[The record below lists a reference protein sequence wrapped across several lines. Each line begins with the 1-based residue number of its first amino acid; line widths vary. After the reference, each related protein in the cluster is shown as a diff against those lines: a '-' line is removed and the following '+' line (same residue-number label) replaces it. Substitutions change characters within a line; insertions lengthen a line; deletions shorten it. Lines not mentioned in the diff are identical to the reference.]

1 MISLQQNSRNPK
13 AKSQFADNQLAI
25 SSQLSAVSKEG
36 NLLLIRNLLLLI
48 AKTQLLIAIL
58 IIAGCDSDTP
68 QDKMDPQLA
77 AEYQR
82 GIDALD
88 KRDFAEAEQAFQK
101 CLQMDANAHEA
112 RMQLARTYVRQL
124 KFADAE
130 VELQMLI
137 GLLQQAPKAKDK
149 LSRAYL
155 TLAQVFSYQQRFA
168 DSTVALTK
176 ALEVNPDDTD
186 ARIRLGYFLGAPQQM
201 LVPDLSASKRQ
212 FEKVLELEPNNLEA
226 MLQLGLAEFRLGEAD
241 KAAERFEN
249 IIQNYRRHS
258 GAYYYLGV
266 YHLRHGNFEKA
277 VTNFKE
283 SLRLKPRD
291 PETLWNLW
299 TAYNELGGYPEE
311 LPEDFK
317 IAVSNQLSVV
327 SNKSSL
333 TDNGKLITDNY
344 FTNVAAD
351 LKMDKLDCG
360 RGSAWGDYDNDG
372 DLDIVAVGTY
382 QPHALYR
389 NNGDGTFTDVAAEA
403 GIADPRGGWGSLFAD
418 YNNDGYPDLYIT
430 RGGWS
435 GAAENTLYHNNRDG
449 TFTDV
454 TYAAGVED
462 PQSSFCA
469 AWADYDNDGFIDL
482 YIADG
487 VIGDGA
493 ANVLY
498 RNNGD
503 GTFTNTAEK
512 AGVANT
518 GNSLGTAWGDYDKDG
533 YIDLHVVNFG
543 QSNVLYRNNGDGTF
557 TDATATTGMNLPVT
571 DAFVTFFL
579 DVDND
584 ADLDIFI
591 SNSGSFQAFI
601 AGQITGTAPHDGDRQ
616 VLYRN
621 NDDGTFTDVTR
632 ESGLYHAF
640 GAMGANFDDIDS
652 DGYLDIYLATG
663 APQMGRLERDA
674 LFRNNGD
681 GTFTDATFALGL
693 GNIGKGHGV
702 TFGDADADG
711 DVDIYVS
718 VGGAFIGDQWHNLF
732 YQNTGVK
739 NNYLNLKLVGVQ
751 SNRDGIGAKVTLR
764 VGDNVIYREVSGGC
778 GFGSTNSLP
787 LEIGLGT
794 HTKVDTLEIVWPSGQ
809 VDTHRNLSVNQ
820 KLIITEGF

>member
-1 MISLQQNSRNPK
+1 MRTTFSI
-13 AKSQFADNQLAI
+13 F
-25 SSQLSAVSKEG
+25 
-36 NLLLIRNLLLLI
+36 LILF
-48 AKTQLLIAIL
+48 
-58 IIAGCDSDTP
+58 IIAGCDLDTP
-68 QDKMDPQLA
+68 PDKMDPQLA
-77 AEYQR
+77 AHYQR

-88 KRDFAEAEQAFQK
+88 RRDFAEAEKAFRA
-101 CLQMDANAHEA
+101 CLQMDPNTHDA
-112 RMQLARTYVRQL
+112 RMQLARTYIRQQ
-124 KFADAE
+124 KFTAAE

-137 GLLQQAPKAKDK
+137 GLLKQTPRAQDK

-155 TLAQVFSYQQRFA
+155 TLAQVFSYQQRFS
-168 DSTVALTK
+168 DSTAALTS

-266 YHLRHGNFEKA
+266 YHLRHGDPEKA
-277 VTNFKE
+277 VANFKE

-299 TAYNELGGYPEE
+299 TAYNQLGGYPED
-311 LPEDFK
+311 LPPEFK
-317 IAVSNQLSVV
+317 IQVARRDEVT
-327 SNKSSL
+327 SSL
-333 TDNGKLITDNY
+333 QSR

-351 LKMDKLDCG
+351 LKMDKVDGG

-382 QPHALYR
+382 QPHVLYR
-389 NNGDGTFTDVAAEA
+389 NNGDGTFTNVAEQA
-403 GIADPRGGWGSLFAD
+403 GVADPRGGWGSLFAD

-435 GAAENTLYHNNRDG
+435 GAAENTLYRNNGDG

-454 TYAAGVED
+454 THTAGVAD

-469 AWADYDNDGFIDL
+469 AWADYDNDGYIDL
-482 YIADG
+482 YIANG

-498 RNNGD
+498 RNNSD
-503 GTFTNTAEK
+503 GTFTNTAEG

-533 YIDLHVVNFG
+533 HIDLHVVNYG

-557 TDATATTGMNLPVT
+557 TDVTTAAGMHLAVT

-601 AGQITGTAPHDGDRQ
+601 AGQITGSATHDSDRQ

-621 NDDGTFTDVTR
+621 NGDGTFTDVTK
-632 ESGLYHAF
+632 ESGLYHAY
-640 GAMGANFDDIDS
+640 GAMGANFGDINS
-652 DGYLDIYLATG
+652 DGYVDIYLATG

-674 LFRNNGD
+674 LFQNNGD
-681 GTFTDATFALGL
+681 GTFYRCNCHFRFRQHRKRTRC
-693 GNIGKGHGV
+693 
-702 TFGDADADG
+702 
-711 DVDIYVS
+711 
-718 VGGAFIGDQWHNLF
+718 NL
-732 YQNTGVK
+732 
-739 NNYLNLKLVGVQ
+739 
-751 SNRDGIGAKVTLR
+751 RR
-764 VGDNVIYREVSGGC
+764 CR
-778 GFGSTNSLP
+778 
-787 LEIGLGT
+787 
-794 HTKVDTLEIVWPSGQ
+794 
-809 VDTHRNLSVNQ
+809 R
-820 KLIITEGF
+820 

>member
-1 MISLQQNSRNPK
+1 MRTT
-13 AKSQFADNQLAI
+13 
-25 SSQLSAVSKEG
+25 LSIFFI
-36 NLLLIRNLLLLI
+36 LLISI
-48 AKTQLLIAIL
+48 
-58 IIAGCDSDTP
+58 GCNNTDAP
-68 QDKMDPQLA
+68 QREVDPQFTA
-77 AEYQR
+77 QYQK
-82 GIDALD
+82 GMDALD
-88 KRDFAEAEQAFQK
+88 MNNFADAEKAFQA
-101 CLQMDANAHEA
+101 CLQIDANAYDAH
-112 RMQLARTYVRQL
+112 MLLARTYVRQQKWVL
-124 KFADAE
+124 AE
-130 VELQMLI
+130 ETLQTLI
-137 GLLQQAPKAKDK
+137 GRLKDIGVRNPSHK
-149 LSRAYL
+149 EQLSKAYL
-155 TLAQVFSYQQRFA
+155 TLAQVFSYQQRFS
-168 DSTVALTK
+168 DSTTALTN
-176 ALEVNPDDTD
+176 ALEVNPDDTE

-226 MLQLGLAEFRLGEAD
+226 MLQLGLAEFRLGEAN

-266 YHLRHGNFEKA
+266 YHLRHGAPEKA
-277 VTNFKE
+277 VENFKE

-299 TAYNELGGYPEE
+299 TAYSQLGGYPEE
-311 LPEDFK
+311 LPEEFK
-317 IAVSNQLSVV
+317 IQREWKQEGRVEAEGKGGSPVFQSSNLPS
-327 SNKSSL
+327 KSQF
-333 TDNGKLITDNY
+333 TDIAPG
-344 FTNVAAD
+344 
-351 LKMDKLDCG
+351 LKMDKVDGG

-389 NNGDGTFTDVAAEA
+389 NNGDGTFTNTADEA

-418 YNNDGYPDLYIT
+418 YDNDGYLDLYIT

-435 GAAENTLYHNNRDG
+435 GAAENTLYHNNGDG

-454 TYAAGVED
+454 THTAGVAD

-469 AWADYDNDGFIDL
+469 AWADYDNDGYLDL

-498 RNNGD
+498 HNNGD
-503 GTFTNTAEK
+503 GTFTNTAEA
-512 AGVANT
+512 AGVADT

-533 YIDLHVVNFG
+533 HIDLHVINYG

-557 TDATATTGMNLPVT
+557 TDVTPTTGMNLPVT

-601 AGQITGTAPHDGDRQ
+601 AGQITGSAPHDGDRQ

-621 NDDGTFTDVTR
+621 NGDGTFTDVTR
-632 ESGLYHAF
+632 ESGLYHAY
-640 GAMGANFDDIDS
+640 GAMGANFGDINS

-681 GTFTDATFALGL
+681 GTFTDATVALGL

-702 TFGDADADG
+702 TFGDIDTDG
-711 DVDIYVS
+711 DVDIYVP

-732 YQNTGVK
+732 YRNNGTG
-739 NNYLNLKLVGVQ
+739 NNWLTLKLVGTK

-764 VGDNVIYREVSGGC
+764 MGDGIIYREVSGGC
-778 GFGSTNSLP
+778 GFGSTNSLS

-794 HTKVDTLEIVWPSGQ
+794 HTKVDTLEIVWSSGQ
-809 VDTHRNLSVNQ
+809 IDTHRNLSVNQ
-820 KLIITEGF
+820 RLVVTEGDDL

>member
-1 MISLQQNSRNPK
+1 MRVYFI
-13 AKSQFADNQLAI
+13 F
-25 SSQLSAVSKEG
+25 
-36 NLLLIRNLLLLI
+36 LIL
-48 AKTQLLIAIL
+48 L
-58 IIAGCDSDTP
+58 IIAGCDADTP
-68 QDKMDPQLA
+68 PDKMDPQLA
-77 AEYQR
+77 AAYQR

-88 KRDFAEAEQAFQK
+88 RRDFGEAEQAFQT
-101 CLQMDANAHEA
+101 CLQMDANAHDA
-112 RMQLARTYVRQL
+112 RMQLARTYIRQL
-124 KFADAE
+124 KFASAE

-137 GLLQQAPKAKDK
+137 GLLKQSQGAQDK

-155 TLAQVFSYQQRFA
+155 TLAQVFSYQQRFS
-168 DSTVALTK
+168 DSTAALTS
-176 ALEVNPDDTD
+176 ALEVNPGDTD

-266 YHLRHGNFEKA
+266 YHLRHGDFEKA
-277 VTNFKE
+277 VTNFKA
-283 SLRLKPRD
+283 SLRLKPGD

-299 TAYNELGGYPEE
+299 TAYSKLGGYPPE
-311 LPEDFK
+311 LPEEFK
-317 IAVSNQLSVV
+317 IQVNTSAGSNAGKTQATL
-327 SNKSSL
+327 L
-333 TDNGKLITDNY
+333 TNI
-344 FTNVAAD
+344 ASD
-351 LKMDKLDCG
+351 LKMDKVDGG

-372 DLDIVAVGTY
+372 DEDIVAVGTY
-382 QPHALYR
+382 QAHALYR
-389 NNGDGTFTDVAAEA
+389 NNGDGTFTDVAEGA

-418 YNNDGYPDLYIT
+418 YDNDGYLDLYIT

-435 GAAENTLYHNNRDG
+435 GAAENTLYHNNGDG
-449 TFTDV
+449 TFSDV
-454 TYAAGVED
+454 THAAGVAD

-469 AWADYDNDGFIDL
+469 AWADYDNDGYLDL

-498 RNNGD
+498 HNNGD
-503 GTFTNTAEK
+503 GTFTNTAES

-557 TDATATTGMNLPVT
+557 TDVTPVTGMNIPVT

-621 NDDGTFTDVTR
+621 NGDGTFTDVTR
-632 ESGLYHAF
+632 ESGLYQAF
-640 GAMGANFDDIDS
+640 GAMGANFGDIDS

-681 GTFTDATFALGL
+681 GTFTDATFAFGL

-702 TFGDADADG
+702 TFGDVDTDG
-711 DVDIYVS
+711 DVDIYVP

-732 YQNTGVK
+732 YQNAGTG
-739 NNYLNLKLVGVQ
+739 NNWLTLKLVGVK

-764 VGDNVIYREVSGGC
+764 VGDGVIYREVSGGC
-778 GFGSTNSLP
+778 GFGSTNSLS
-787 LEIGLGT
+787 LEIGLKA
-794 HTKVDTLEIVWPSGQ
+794 HPKVDTLEIVWPSGQ
-809 VDTHRNLSVNQ
+809 VDIHRNLSINR
-820 KLIITEGF
+820 KLIITEGAGL

>member
-1 MISLQQNSRNPK
+1 MQKTFSI
-13 AKSQFADNQLAI
+13 F
-25 SSQLSAVSKEG
+25 
-36 NLLLIRNLLLLI
+36 LILF
-48 AKTQLLIAIL
+48 
-58 IIAGCDSDTP
+58 IIAGCDTDTP
-68 QDKMDPQLA
+68 PDKMDPQVA
-77 AEYQR
+77 AHYQR

-88 KRDFAEAEQAFQK
+88 RRDFAAAEQAFQT
-101 CLQMDANAHEA
+101 CLQMDTNAHDA
-112 RMQLARTYVRQL
+112 RMQLARTYIRQL
-124 KFADAE
+124 KFTNAE

-137 GLLQQAPKAKDK
+137 GLLKQHRLKTDARAKDK

-155 TLAQVFSYQQRFA
+155 TLAQVFSYQQRFS
-168 DSTVALTK
+168 DSTAALTS

-266 YHLRHGNFEKA
+266 YHLRHGNLEKA

-299 TAYNELGGYPEE
+299 TAYSQLGGYPEE
-311 LPEDFK
+311 LPEAFK
-317 IAVSNQLSVV
+317 IQTEWKQEGRAEAGGKGGSPIFQSSNLPS
-327 SNKSSL
+327 KSQ
-333 TDNGKLITDNY
+333 
-344 FTNVAAD
+344 FTNIAPD
-351 LKMDKLDCG
+351 LKMDKVDGG

-372 DLDIVAVGTY
+372 DEDIVAVGTY

-389 NNGDGTFTDVAAEA
+389 NNGDGTFTNVAEQA

-418 YNNDGYPDLYIT
+418 YDNDGYLDLYIT

-435 GAAENTLYHNNRDG
+435 GAAENTLYHNNGDG
-449 TFTDV
+449 TFSDV
-454 TYAAGVED
+454 THAAGVAD

-469 AWADYDNDGFIDL
+469 AWADYDNDGYLDL

-498 RNNGD
+498 HNNGD
-503 GTFTNTAEK
+503 GTFTNTAEI
-512 AGVANT
+512 AGVADT

-557 TDATATTGMNLPVT
+557 TDVTPTTGMNLPVT

-601 AGQITGTAPHDGDRQ
+601 AGQITGAATHDADRQ

-621 NDDGTFTDVTR
+621 NGDGTFTDVTR

-640 GAMGANFDDIDS
+640 GAMGANFGDIDS

-674 LFRNNGD
+674 LFHNNGD
-681 GTFTDATFALGL
+681 GTFTDATLAFGL

-702 TFGDADADG
+702 TFGDVDMDG
-711 DVDIYVS
+711 DVDIYVP
-718 VGGAFIGDQWHNLF
+718 VGGAFVGDQWHNVF
-732 YQNTGVK
+732 YQNAGPG
-739 NNYLNLKLVGVQ
+739 NNWLTLKLVGVK

-764 VGDNVIYREVSGGC
+764 LGDRVIYREVSGGC
-778 GFGSTNSLP
+778 GFGSTNSLS
-787 LEIGLGT
+787 LEIGLKA

-809 VDTHRNLSVNQ
+809 IDTHRNLSVNQ
-820 KLIITEGF
+820 KLIITEGKGL

>member
-1 MISLQQNSRNPK
+1 MANLKIIKISVLTTSL
-13 AKSQFADNQLAI
+13 FLFLI
-25 SSQLSAVSKEG
+25 SV
-36 NLLLIRNLLLLI
+36 
-48 AKTQLLIAIL
+48 
-58 IIAGCDSDTP
+58 GCNTDTP
-68 QDKMDPQLA
+68 QRRRGEVTSPAQNPQLTVQ
-77 AEYQR
+77 YQR

-88 KRDFAEAEQAFQK
+88 VNNFAEAEEAFQA
-101 CLQMDANAHEA
+101 CLQMDPNAHDA
-112 RMQLARTYVRQL
+112 RMQLARTYIRQQKWVL
-124 KFADAE
+124 AE
-130 VELQMLI
+130 GTLQKLIELRR
-137 GLLQQAPKAKDK
+137 GEVSSPEAKDK

-155 TLAQVFSYQQRFA
+155 TLAQVFSYQQRFS
-168 DSTVALTK
+168 DSTAALTN
-176 ALEVNPDDTD
+176 ALEVNPDDTN

-266 YHLRHGNFEKA
+266 YHLRHGDPEKA
-277 VTNFKE
+277 VANFKE

-299 TAYNELGGYPEE
+299 TAYSQLGGYSED
-311 LPEDFK
+311 LPAEFK
-317 IAVSNQLSVV
+317 IQVTRRGEVTSPLQSR
-327 SNKSSL
+327 
-333 TDNGKLITDNY
+333 

-351 LKMDKLDCG
+351 LKMDKVDGG

-382 QPHALYR
+382 QPHVLYR
-389 NNGDGTFTDVAAEA
+389 NNGDGTFTNVAEQA

-418 YNNDGYPDLYIT
+418 YDNDGYPDLYIT

-435 GAAENTLYHNNRDG
+435 GAAENTLYRNNGDG

-454 TYAAGVED
+454 THTADVAD

-469 AWADYDNDGFIDL
+469 AWADYDNDGYIDL
-482 YIADG
+482 YIANG

-503 GTFTNTAEK
+503 GTFTNTAETAK
-512 AGVANT
+512 VANT

-533 YIDLHVVNFG
+533 HIDLHVVNYG

-557 TDATATTGMNLPVT
+557 TDVTATAGMSLAVT

-584 ADLDIFI
+584 ADLDLFI

-601 AGQITGTAPHDGDRQ
+601 AGQITGSATHDSDRQ

-621 NDDGTFTDVTR
+621 NGDGTFTDVTK
-632 ESGLYHAF
+632 ESGLYHAY
-640 GAMGANFDDIDS
+640 GAMGANFGDINS
-652 DGYLDIYLATG
+652 DGYVDIYLATG

-674 LFRNNGD
+674 LFQNNGD
-681 GTFTDATFALGL
+681 GTFTDATDALGL

-711 DVDIYVS
+711 DVDIYVP

-732 YQNTGVK
+732 YQNTGTG
-739 NNYLNLKLVGVQ
+739 NNYLTLKLVGVK
-751 SNRDGIGAKVTLR
+751 SNRDGIGAKVTLNL
-764 VGDNVIYREVSGGC
+764 GDSTIYREVSGGG

-820 KLIITEGF
+820 ELLVTEGKSL

>member
-1 MISLQQNSRNPK
+1 MTNLKIIKISVLTTSL
-13 AKSQFADNQLAI
+13 FLFLI
-25 SSQLSAVSKEG
+25 SV
-36 NLLLIRNLLLLI
+36 
-48 AKTQLLIAIL
+48 
-58 IIAGCDSDTP
+58 GCNTDTP
-68 QDKMDPQLA
+68 QRRRGEVTSPAQNPQLTVQ
-77 AEYQR
+77 YQR

-88 KRDFAEAEQAFQK
+88 VNNFVEAEEAFQA
-101 CLQMDANAHEA
+101 CLQMDPNAHDA
-112 RMQLARTYVRQL
+112 RMQLARTYIRQQKWVL
-124 KFADAE
+124 AE
-130 VELQMLI
+130 GTLQKLIELRR
-137 GLLQQAPKAKDK
+137 GEVPSPEAKDK

-155 TLAQVFSYQQRFA
+155 TLAQVFSYQQRFS
-168 DSTVALTK
+168 DSTTALTN
-176 ALEVNPDDTD
+176 ALEVNPDDTN

-266 YHLRHGNFEKA
+266 YHLRHGDPEKA
-277 VTNFKE
+277 VANFKE

-299 TAYNELGGYPEE
+299 TAYSQLGGYPEA
-311 LPEDFK
+311 LPEEFK
-317 IAVSNQLSVV
+317 IVGGNSDSRL
-327 SNKSSL
+327 L
-333 TDNGKLITDNY
+333 TDSGQPIAERQFTDI
-344 FTNVAAD
+344 APD
-351 LKMDKLDCG
+351 LKMDKIDGG

-382 QPHALYR
+382 QPHVLYR
-389 NNGDGTFTDVAAEA
+389 NNGDGTFTNVAEQA

-418 YNNDGYPDLYIT
+418 YDNDGYPDLYIT

-435 GAAENTLYHNNRDG
+435 GAAENTLYRNNGDG

-454 TYAAGVED
+454 THTADVAD

-469 AWADYDNDGFIDL
+469 AWADYDNDGYIDL
-482 YIADG
+482 YIANG

-503 GTFTNTAEK
+503 GTFTNTAETAK
-512 AGVANT
+512 VANT

-533 YIDLHVVNFG
+533 HIDLHVVNYG

-557 TDATATTGMNLPVT
+557 TDVTATAGMSLAVT

-584 ADLDIFI
+584 ADLDLFI

-601 AGQITGTAPHDGDRQ
+601 AGQITGSATHDRDRQ

-621 NDDGTFTDVTR
+621 NGDGTFTDVTK
-632 ESGLYHAF
+632 ESGLYHAY
-640 GAMGANFDDIDS
+640 GAMGANFGDINS
-652 DGYLDIYLATG
+652 DGYVDIYLATG

-674 LFRNNGD
+674 LFQNNGD
-681 GTFTDATFALGL
+681 GTFIDATVALGL

-711 DVDIYVS
+711 DVDIYVP

-732 YQNTGVK
+732 YQNTGTG
-739 NNYLNLKLVGVQ
+739 NNYLTLKLVGVK
-751 SNRDGIGAKVTLR
+751 SNRDGIGAKVTLNL
-764 VGDNVIYREVSGGC
+764 GDSTIYREVSGGG

-820 KLIITEGF
+820 ELLVTEGKSL

>member
-1 MISLQQNSRNPK
+1 MR
-13 AKSQFADNQLAI
+13 
-25 SSQLSAVSKEG
+25 
-36 NLLLIRNLLLLI
+36 
-48 AKTQLLIAIL
+48 AIL
-58 IIAGCDSDTP
+58 SIFLIFLISIGCNTDAP
-68 QDKMDPQLA
+68 QRRKGEVSSPEQNPQFTA
-77 AEYQR
+77 HYQK
-82 GIDALD
+82 GMDALD
-88 KRDFAEAEQAFQK
+88 MNNFPEAEKAFQA
-101 CLQMDANAHEA
+101 CLQIDANAHDA
-112 RMQLARTYVRQL
+112 RMLLARTYVRQQ
-124 KFADAE
+124 KFTRAE
-130 VELQMLI
+130 ETLQTLI
-137 GLLQQAPKAKDK
+137 GLIKQVPEEKDK
-149 LSRAYL
+149 LSKAYL
-155 TLAQVFSYQQRFA
+155 TLAQVFSYQQRFS
-168 DSTVALTK
+168 DSTTALTN
-176 ALEVNPDDTD
+176 ALEVNPDDTE

-241 KAAERFEN
+241 KAAERFKN

-266 YHLRHGNFEKA
+266 YHLRHGAPEKA
-277 VTNFKE
+277 IENFKE

-299 TAYNELGGYPEE
+299 TAYSQLGGYPEE
-311 LPEDFK
+311 LPEEFR
-317 IAVSNQLSVV
+317 IAVSSQQSAVGQEPFMAESDQQLPHAESQF
-327 SNKSSL
+327 
-333 TDNGKLITDNY
+333 TDI
-344 FTNVAAD
+344 APD
-351 LKMDKLDCG
+351 LRMDKVDGG

-382 QPHALYR
+382 QPHALFR
-389 NNGDGTFTDVAAEA
+389 NNGDGTFTNTAEAA

-418 YNNDGYPDLYIT
+418 YDNDGYVDLYIT

-435 GAAENTLYHNNRDG
+435 GAAENTLYHNNGDG

-454 TYAAGVED
+454 THTAGVAD

-469 AWADYDNDGFIDL
+469 AWADYDNDGYLDL

-503 GTFTNTAEK
+503 GTFTNTAEA
-512 AGVANT
+512 AGVADT

-533 YIDLHVVNFG
+533 HIDLHVVNFG

-557 TDATATTGMNLPVT
+557 TDVTPTTGMNLPVT

-601 AGQITGTAPHDGDRQ
+601 AGQITGTAPHDSDRQ

-621 NDDGTFTDVTR
+621 NGDGTFTDVTR
-632 ESGLYHAF
+632 ESGLYHAY
-640 GAMGANFDDIDS
+640 GAMGANFGDINS

-681 GTFTDATFALGL
+681 GTFTDATAALGL

-702 TFGDADADG
+702 TFGDVDTDG
-711 DVDIYVS
+711 DVDIYVP

-732 YQNTGVK
+732 YRNSGTG
-739 NNYLNLKLVGVQ
+739 NNYLTLKLVGVK

-764 VGDNVIYREVSGGC
+764 MGDDVVYREVSGGC
-778 GFGSTNSLP
+778 GFGSTNSLS
-787 LEIGLGT
+787 LEIGLGI

-809 VDTHRNLSVNQ
+809 VDMHRNLAVNQ
-820 KLIITEGF
+820 KLIVTEGF

>member
-1 MISLQQNSRNPK
+1 MRKPTFLFLI
-13 AKSQFADNQLAI
+13 
-25 SSQLSAVSKEG
+25 
-36 NLLLIRNLLLLI
+36 LLIFVACN
-48 AKTQLLIAIL
+48 T
-58 IIAGCDSDTP
+58 DTP
-68 QDKMDPQLA
+68 QTKVSPQFTTQ
-77 AEYQR
+77 YQK
-82 GIDALD
+82 GMDALD
-88 KRDFAEAEQAFQK
+88 VNNFAEAEKAFQT
-101 CLQMDANAHEA
+101 CLQIDANAHDA
-112 RMQLARTYVRQL
+112 RMQLARTYIRQQKFDRAEETLQTLISLL
-124 KFADAE
+124 KR
-130 VELQMLI
+130 
-137 GLLQQAPKAKDK
+137 APEAKDM

-155 TLAQVFSYQQRFA
+155 TLAQVFSYQQRFS
-168 DSTVALTK
+168 DSTTVLTS
-176 ALEVNPDDTD
+176 ALEVNPDDTG

-201 LVPDLSASKRQ
+201 LVPDLSASRRQ

-226 MLQLGLAEFRLGEAD
+226 MLQLGLAEFRLGEAN

-266 YHLRHGNFEKA
+266 YHLRHGAPEKA
-277 VTNFKE
+277 VANFKE

-299 TAYNELGGYPEE
+299 TAYTRLGGYPEQ
-311 LPEDFK
+311 LPEEFK
-317 IAVSNQLSVV
+317 IQLWEGFLNPNSVGQVSL
-327 SNKSSL
+327 
-333 TDNGKLITDNY
+333 
-344 FTNVAAD
+344 FTNIASD
-351 LKMDKLDCG
+351 LKMDKVDGG

-382 QPHALYR
+382 QPHVLYR
-389 NNGDGTFTDVAAEA
+389 NNGDGTFTNVAEQA

-418 YNNDGYPDLYIT
+418 YDNDGYLDLYIT

-435 GAAENTLYHNNRDG
+435 GAAENTLYHNNGDG
-449 TFTDV
+449 TFTNV
-454 TYAAGVED
+454 TQIAGVAD

-469 AWADYDNDGFIDL
+469 AWADYDNDGYLDL

-498 RNNGD
+498 HNNGD
-503 GTFTNTAEK
+503 GTFTNTADI

-557 TDATATTGMNLPVT
+557 TDVTAATGMNLSVT

-601 AGQITGTAPHDGDRQ
+601 ACQITGNATHDSDRQ

-621 NDDGTFTDVTR
+621 NGDGTFTDVTR

-640 GAMGANFDDIDS
+640 GAMGANFGDINS
-652 DGYLDIYLATG
+652 DGYVDIYLATG

-674 LFRNNGD
+674 LFQNNGD
-681 GTFTDATFALGL
+681 GTFTDVTVDLGL
-693 GNIGKGHGV
+693 GNVGKGHGV

-711 DVDIYVS
+711 DVDIYVP

-732 YQNTGVK
+732 YQNTGVTY
-739 NNYLNLKLVGVQ
+739 NWITLKLVGVK
-751 SNRDGIGAKVTLR
+751 SNRDGIGAKVTLCA
-764 VGDNVIYREVSGGC
+764 GDSVIYREASGGC
-778 GFGSTNSLP
+778 GFGSTNSLS
-787 LEIGLGT
+787 LEIGLGA
-794 HTKVDTLEIVWPSGQ
+794 HVRVDTLEVAWPSGQ

-820 KLIITEGF
+820 KLVVTEGF

>member
-1 MISLQQNSRNPK
+1 MIRSPVVIANLKIIKIPVLTVFIFLFL
-13 AKSQFADNQLAI
+13 FACN
-25 SSQLSAVSKEG
+25 
-36 NLLLIRNLLLLI
+36 R
-48 AKTQLLIAIL
+48 T
-58 IIAGCDSDTP
+58 DTP
-68 QDKMDPQLA
+68 QPKISPQFTA
-77 AEYQR
+77 HYQK

-88 KRDFAEAEQAFQK
+88 VNNFTEAENAFQL
-101 CLQMDANAHEA
+101 CLQIDPNAHDA
-112 RMQLARTYVRQL
+112 RMQLARTYIRQQ
-124 KFADAE
+124 KFDRAE
-130 VELQMLI
+130 ETLQTLI
-137 GLLQQAPKAKDK
+137 GLLKSIPEAKEI
-149 LSRAYL
+149 LSKAYL
-155 TLAQVFSYQQRFA
+155 TLAQVFSYQQRFS
-168 DSTVALTK
+168 DSTAALTS

-241 KAAERFEN
+241 KAAQRFEH
-249 IIQNYRRHS
+249 IIENYRRHS

-266 YHLRHGNFEKA
+266 YHLRHADPEKA
-277 VTNFKE
+277 ITNFIE
-283 SLRLKPRD
+283 ALRLKPRD

-299 TAYNELGGYPEE
+299 TAYAKLGGYPED
-311 LPEDFK
+311 LPTEFK
-317 IAVSNQLSVV
+317 IGLVSDQTGNHKGLPLHNRQP
-327 SNKSSL
+327 
-333 TDNGKLITDNY
+333 TTGTY
-344 FTNVAAD
+344 FTNIAPD
-351 LKMDKLDCG
+351 LKMDKVDGG
-360 RGSAWGDYDNDG
+360 RGSAWADYDNDG

-382 QPHALYR
+382 QSHVLYR
-389 NNGDGTFTDVAAEA
+389 NNGDGTFTNVAEHA

-418 YNNDGYPDLYIT
+418 YDNDGYPDLYIT

-435 GAAENTLYHNNRDG
+435 GAAENTLYRNNGDG

-454 TYAAGVED
+454 THTAGVAD

-469 AWADYDNDGFIDL
+469 AWADYDNDGHLDI
-482 YIADG
+482 YIANG

-498 RNNGD
+498 RNNGN
-503 GTFTNTAEK
+503 GTFTNTAEI

-533 YIDLHVVNFG
+533 HIDLHVVNYG

-557 TDATATTGMNLPVT
+557 TDVTASTGMDLPVT

-601 AGQITGTAPHDGDRQ
+601 AGQIIGNATHDSDRQ

-621 NDDGTFTDVTR
+621 NGDGTFTDVTQA
-632 ESGLYHAF
+632 SGLYHAY
-640 GAMGANFDDIDS
+640 GAMGANFGDINS
-652 DGYLDIYLATG
+652 DGYVDIYLATG

-674 LFRNNGD
+674 LFQNNGD
-681 GTFTDATFALGL
+681 GTFTDATIALGL

-711 DVDIYVS
+711 DVDIYVP

-732 YQNTGVK
+732 YQNAGTG
-739 NNYLNLKLVGVQ
+739 NNWITLKLVGVK
-751 SNRDGIGAKVTLR
+751 SNRDGIGAKVTLH
-764 VGDNVIYREVSGGC
+764 VGGVSAETSKQKHPEIRYREVSGGG

-794 HTKVDTLEIVWPSGQ
+794 HTKVDTLEIIWPSGQ

-820 KLIITEGF
+820 EFVITEGKGL

>member
-1 MISLQQNSRNPK
+1 MR
-13 AKSQFADNQLAI
+13 QFLF
-25 SSQLSAVSKEG
+25 VFP
-36 NLLLIRNLLLLI
+36 LL
-48 AKTQLLIAIL
+48 L
-58 IIAGCDSDTP
+58 IIAGCNTDRPES
-68 QDKMDPQLA
+68 KEVDPQLA
-77 AEYQR
+77 AEYQK

-88 KRDFAEAEQAFQK
+88 VNDFAEAERAFQA
-101 CLQMDANAHEA
+101 CLKIDVNAHDT
-112 RMQLARTYVRQL
+112 RMLLARTYIRQQ
-124 KFADAE
+124 KFAPAE
-130 VELQMLI
+130 AALQTLI
-137 GLLQQAPKAKDK
+137 GQLNQVSEAKDK

-155 TLAQVFSYQQRFA
+155 TLAQVFSYQQRFS
-168 DSTVALTK
+168 DSTTALTN
-176 ALEVNPDDTD
+176 ALEVNPDDTE

-241 KAAERFEN
+241 KAAKRFEN

-266 YHLRHGNFEKA
+266 YHLRHGNLEKA

-299 TAYNELGGYPEE
+299 TAYSQLGGYPAD
-311 LPEDFK
+311 LPEEFK
-317 IAVSNQLSVV
+317 IKPWGGFVTPNSVGRD
-327 SNKSSL
+327 SL
-333 TDNGKLITDNY
+333 FTDM
-344 FTNVAAD
+344 AAN
-351 LKMDKLDCG
+351 LKMDKVDGG

-372 DLDIVAVGTY
+372 DEDIVAVGTY
-382 QPHALYR
+382 QPHVLYR
-389 NNGDGTFTDVAAEA
+389 NNGNGTFTNVADQA

-418 YNNDGYPDLYIT
+418 YDNDGFLDLYIT

-435 GAAENTLYHNNRDG
+435 GAAENTLYHNNGDG

-454 TYAAGVED
+454 AHTAGVAD

-469 AWADYDNDGFIDL
+469 AWADYDNDGFLDL

-503 GTFTNTAEK
+503 GTFTNIAEI

-557 TDATATTGMNLPVT
+557 TDVTSIAGMTLPVT

-601 AGQITGTAPHDGDRQ
+601 AGQITGAAPHDGDRQ

-621 NDDGTFTDVTR
+621 NGDGTFTDVTR

-640 GAMGANFDDIDS
+640 GAMGANFGDIDS

-681 GTFTDATFALGL
+681 GTFTDATLALGL

-702 TFGDADADG
+702 TFGDVDTDG
-711 DVDIYVS
+711 DVDIYVP

-732 YQNTGVK
+732 YQNTGTG
-739 NNYLNLKLVGVQ
+739 NNWLTLKLVGVK

-764 VGDNVIYREVSGGC
+764 VGDSVIYREVSGGC
-778 GFGSTNSLP
+778 GFGSTNSLS
-787 LEIGLGT
+787 LEIGLGK

-820 KLIITEGF
+820 KRVITEGKNL

>member
-1 MISLQQNSRNPK
+1 MRVYFI
-13 AKSQFADNQLAI
+13 F
-25 SSQLSAVSKEG
+25 
-36 NLLLIRNLLLLI
+36 LIL
-48 AKTQLLIAIL
+48 L
-58 IIAGCDSDTP
+58 IIAGCDADTP
-68 QDKMDPQLA
+68 PDKMDPQLA
-77 AEYQR
+77 AAYQR

-88 KRDFAEAEQAFQK
+88 RRDFAEAEQAFQT
-101 CLQMDANAHEA
+101 CLQMDANAHDA
-112 RMQLARTYVRQL
+112 RMQLARTYIRQL
-124 KFADAE
+124 KFASAE

-137 GLLQQAPKAKDK
+137 GLLKQTQGAQDK

-155 TLAQVFSYQQRFA
+155 TLAQVFSYQQRFS
-168 DSTVALTK
+168 DSTAALTS
-176 ALEVNPDDTD
+176 ALDVNPGDTD

-266 YHLRHGNFEKA
+266 YHLRHGDFEKA
-277 VTNFKE
+277 VTNFKA
-283 SLRLKPRD
+283 SLRLKPGD

-299 TAYNELGGYPEE
+299 TAYSKLGGYPPE
-311 LPEDFK
+311 LPEEFK
-317 IAVSNQLSVV
+317 IQVNTSAGSNAGKTQATL
-327 SNKSSL
+327 L
-333 TDNGKLITDNY
+333 TNI
-344 FTNVAAD
+344 APE
-351 LKMDKLDCG
+351 LKMDKVDGG

-372 DLDIVAVGTY
+372 DEDIVAVGTF
-382 QPHALYR
+382 QPHALFR
-389 NNGDGTFTDVAAEA
+389 NNGDGTFTNVAEGA

-418 YNNDGYPDLYIT
+418 YDNDGYLDLYIT

-435 GAAENTLYHNNRDG
+435 GAAENTLYHNNGDG

-454 TYAAGVED
+454 THAAGVAD

-469 AWADYDNDGFIDL
+469 AWADYDNDGYLDL

-498 RNNGD
+498 HNNGD
-503 GTFTNTAEK
+503 GTFTNTAES

-533 YIDLHVVNFG
+533 YIDLHVINFG

-557 TDATATTGMNLPVT
+557 TDVTPTTGMTLPVT

-621 NDDGTFTDVTR
+621 NGDGTFTDVTR

-640 GAMGANFDDIDS
+640 GAMGANFGDIDS

-702 TFGDADADG
+702 TFGDVDTDG
-711 DVDIYVS
+711 DVDIYVP

-732 YQNTGVK
+732 YQNAGAG
-739 NNYLNLKLVGVQ
+739 NNWLTLKLVGVK
-751 SNRDGIGAKVTLR
+751 SNRDGIGAKVTLH

-778 GFGSTNSLP
+778 GFGSTNSLS
-787 LEIGLGT
+787 LEIGLKA
-794 HTKVDTLEIVWPSGQ
+794 HPKVDTLEIAWPSGQ
-809 VDTHRNLSVNQ
+809 VDIHRNLSVNQ
-820 KLIITEGF
+820 RLVVTEGAGL

>member
-1 MISLQQNSRNPK
+1 MRSICSIFL
-13 AKSQFADNQLAI
+13 I
-25 SSQLSAVSKEG
+25 
-36 NLLLIRNLLLLI
+36 LLISI
-48 AKTQLLIAIL
+48 
-58 IIAGCDSDTP
+58 GCNTDAP
-68 QDKMDPQLA
+68 QRDVNPQFTA
-77 AEYQR
+77 HYQN

-88 KRDFAEAEQAFQK
+88 INNFAEAEKAFQM
-101 CLQMDANAHEA
+101 CLQIDANAHDA
-112 RMQLARTYVRQL
+112 RMLLARTYIRQQ
-124 KFADAE
+124 KFTHAE
-130 VELQMLI
+130 ETLQRLIELI
-137 GLLQQAPKAKDK
+137 KEVPEEKDK
-149 LSRAYL
+149 LSKAYL
-155 TLAQVFSYQQRFA
+155 TLAQVFSYQQRFSEA
-168 DSTVALTK
+168 TTALTN
-176 ALEVNPDDTD
+176 ALEVNPDDTE

-266 YHLRHGNFEKA
+266 YHLRHGAPEKA
-277 VTNFKE
+277 VENFKE

-299 TAYNELGGYPEE
+299 TAYSKLGGYPKD
-311 LPEDFK
+311 LPEEFK
-317 IAVSNQLSVV
+317 IQIAVSSQQRPSLEPE
-327 SNKSSL
+327 SSL
-333 TDNGKLITDNY
+333 TDNRTNLTVMQTDNP
-344 FTNVAAD
+344 FTDIAPD
-351 LKMDKLDCG
+351 LKMDKVDGG

-382 QPHALYR
+382 QPHALFR
-389 NNGDGTFTDVAAEA
+389 NNGDGTFTDTADAA

-418 YNNDGYPDLYIT
+418 YDNDGYLDLYIT

-435 GAAENTLYHNNRDG
+435 GAAENTLYHNNGDG

-454 TYAAGVED
+454 THTAGVAD

-469 AWADYDNDGFIDL
+469 AWADYDNDGYLDL

-503 GTFTNTAEK
+503 GTFTNTADV
-512 AGVANT
+512 AGVADT

-557 TDATATTGMNLPVT
+557 TDVTPTTGMNLPVT

-579 DVDND
+579 DIDND

-621 NDDGTFTDVTR
+621 NGDGTFTDVTR
-632 ESGLYHAF
+632 ESGLYHAY
-640 GAMGANFDDIDS
+640 GAMGANFGDINS

-681 GTFTDATFALGL
+681 GTFTDATTALGL

-702 TFGDADADG
+702 TFGDVDTDG
-711 DVDIYVS
+711 DVDIYVP

-732 YQNTGVK
+732 YRNNGTG
-739 NNYLNLKLVGVQ
+739 NNHLTLKLVGVK
-751 SNRDGIGAKVTLR
+751 SNRDGIGAKVTLHI
-764 VGDNVIYREVSGGC
+764 GDNVIYREVSGGC
-778 GFGSTNSLP
+778 GFGSTNSLS

-809 VDTHRNLSVNQ
+809 VDTYRNLSVNQ
-820 KLIITEGF
+820 KRVVTEGEGL

>member
-1 MISLQQNSRNPK
+1 MRYFI
-13 AKSQFADNQLAI
+13 F
-25 SSQLSAVSKEG
+25 
-36 NLLLIRNLLLLI
+36 LILF
-48 AKTQLLIAIL
+48 
-58 IIAGCDSDTP
+58 IIAGCDTDTP
-68 QDKMDPQLA
+68 PDKMDPQVA
-77 AEYQR
+77 AHYQR
-82 GIDALD
+82 GTDALD
-88 KRDFAEAEQAFQK
+88 RRDFAKAEQAFQT
-101 CLQMDANAHEA
+101 CLQMDANTHDA
-112 RMQLARTYVRQL
+112 RMQLARTYIRQL
-124 KFADAE
+124 KFASAE

-137 GLLQQAPKAKDK
+137 GLLKQTPKAQDK

-155 TLAQVFSYQQRFA
+155 TLAQVFSYQQRFS
-168 DSTVALTK
+168 DSTAALTS
-176 ALEVNPDDTD
+176 ALEVNPGDTD
-186 ARIRLGYFLGAPQQM
+186 ARIRFGYFLGAPQQM

-266 YHLRHGNFEKA
+266 YHLRRGNFEKA

-299 TAYNELGGYPEE
+299 TAYSKLGGYPAD
-311 LPEDFK
+311 LPEEFK
-317 IAVSNQLSVV
+317 IVRRDEVT
-327 SNKSSL
+327 SSARV
-333 TDNGKLITDNY
+333 GKTNPYY
-344 FTNVAAD
+344 FTDIAPD
-351 LKMDKLDCG
+351 LKMDKVDGG

-372 DLDIVAVGTY
+372 DEDIVAVGTY

-389 NNGDGTFTDVAAEA
+389 NNGDGTFTDVAEQA

-418 YNNDGYPDLYIT
+418 YDNDGYLDLYIT

-435 GAAENTLYHNNRDG
+435 GAAENTLYHNNGDG

-454 TYAAGVED
+454 THAAGVAD

-469 AWADYDNDGFIDL
+469 AWADYDNDGYLDL

-503 GTFTNTAEK
+503 GTFTNTAES

-543 QSNVLYRNNGDGTF
+543 QSNVLYHNNGDGTF
-557 TDATATTGMNLPVT
+557 TDVTPTTGMNIPVT

-601 AGQITGTAPHDGDRQ
+601 AGQITGIAPHDADRQ
-616 VLYRN
+616 LLYRN
-621 NDDGTFTDVTR
+621 NGDGTFTDVTR

-640 GAMGANFDDIDS
+640 GAMGANFGDIDS

-681 GTFTDATFALGL
+681 GTFTDATLAFGL

-702 TFGDADADG
+702 TFGDADTDG
-711 DVDIYVS
+711 DVDIYVP

-732 YQNTGVK
+732 YQNAGTG
-739 NNYLNLKLVGVQ
+739 NNWLTLKLVGVK
-751 SNRDGIGAKVTLR
+751 SNRDGIGAKVTLQ
-764 VGDNVIYREVSGGC
+764 VGDNIIYREVSGGC
-778 GFGSTNSLP
+778 GFGSTNSLQ
-787 LEIGLGT
+787 LEVGLGA
-794 HTKVDTLEIVWPSGQ
+794 HAKVDTLKIVWPSGQ
-809 VDTHRNLSVNQ
+809 VDIHRNLSVNQ
-820 KLIITEGF
+820 KLVITEGEGL

>member
-1 MISLQQNSRNPK
+1 MRKIFFIFLIFLIS
-13 AKSQFADNQLAI
+13 
-25 SSQLSAVSKEG
+25 V
-36 NLLLIRNLLLLI
+36 
-48 AKTQLLIAIL
+48 
-58 IIAGCDSDTP
+58 GCRPDPPQRRRGGVTP
-68 QDKMDPQLA
+68 PVQSPQLTA
-77 AEYQR
+77 QYQK

-88 KRDFAEAEQAFQK
+88 VNNFAEAEKAFQA
-101 CLQMDANAHEA
+101 CLQIDANAHDA
-112 RMQLARTYVRQL
+112 RMQLARTYIRQQKFTRAEETLQILIQLL
-124 KFADAE
+124 KDTSE
-130 VELQMLI
+130 
-137 GLLQQAPKAKDK
+137 AKDI
-149 LSRAYL
+149 LSSAYL
-155 TLAQVFSYQQRFA
+155 TLAQVYSYQQRFS
-168 DSTVALTK
+168 DSTIALTS
-176 ALEVNPDDTD
+176 ALKVNPDDTN

-201 LVPDLSASKRQ
+201 LVPDLSASKQQ

-249 IIQNYRRHS
+249 IIENYRRHS

-266 YHLRHGNFEKA
+266 YHLRHGNPEKA

-283 SLRLKPRD
+283 ALRLKPRD

-299 TAYNELGGYPEE
+299 TAYAKLGGYPAE
-311 LPEDFK
+311 LPEEFK
-317 IAVSNQLSVV
+317 IVGENSDSRLLTGNRQLA
-327 SNKSSL
+327 
-333 TDNGKLITDNY
+333 TDNY
-344 FTNVAAD
+344 FTDIAPD
-351 LKMDKLDCG
+351 LKMDKVDGG

-382 QPHALYR
+382 QPHVLYR
-389 NNGDGTFTDVAAEA
+389 NNDDGTFTNVADQA
-403 GIADPRGGWGSLFAD
+403 GVADPRGGWGSLFAD
-418 YNNDGYPDLYIT
+418 YDNDGFPDLYIT

-435 GAAENTLYHNNRDG
+435 GAAENTLYHNNGDG

-454 TYAAGVED
+454 THTAGVAD

-469 AWADYDNDGFIDL
+469 AWADYDNDGYLDL
-482 YIADG
+482 YIANG

-498 RNNGD
+498 HNNGD
-503 GTFTNTAEK
+503 GTFTDTADI

-533 YIDLHVVNFG
+533 YIDLHVINYG

-557 TDATATTGMNLPVT
+557 TDVTPTTGMNLAVT
-571 DAFVTFFL
+571 DPFVTFFL
-579 DVDND
+579 DIDND

-601 AGQITGTAPHDGDRQ
+601 AGQITGTATHDSDRQ

-621 NDDGTFTDVTR
+621 NGDGTFTDVTR
-632 ESGLYHAF
+632 ESGLYHAY
-640 GAMGANFDDIDS
+640 GAMGANFGDINS

-674 LFRNNGD
+674 LFQNNGD

-693 GNIGKGHGV
+693 GNVGKGHGV
-702 TFGDADADG
+702 TFADADADG
-711 DVDIYVS
+711 DLDIYVP
-718 VGGAFIGDQWHNLF
+718 VGGAFLGDQWHNLF
-732 YQNTGVK
+732 YQNTGSA
-739 NNYLNLKLVGVQ
+739 NNWLTLKLVGVK
-751 SNRDGIGAKVTLR
+751 SNRDGIGAKVTVR
-764 VGDNVIYREVSGGC
+764 ADDSVIYREVSGGC
-778 GFGSTNSLP
+778 GFGSTNSLS

-794 HTKVDTLEIVWPSGQ
+794 HTKVDTVEIVWPSGQ

-820 KLIITEGF
+820 RLVVTEGKSL

>member
-1 MISLQQNSRNPK
+1 MRVYFI
-13 AKSQFADNQLAI
+13 F
-25 SSQLSAVSKEG
+25 
-36 NLLLIRNLLLLI
+36 LIPLMV
-48 AKTQLLIAIL
+48 
-58 IIAGCDSDTP
+58 AGCDMDTP
-68 QDKMDPQLA
+68 PDKMAPQLA
-77 AEYQR
+77 AQYQR

-88 KRDFAEAEQAFQK
+88 RRDFAEAEQAFQT
-101 CLQMDANAHEA
+101 CLQMDANAHDA
-112 RMQLARTYVRQL
+112 RMQLARTYIRQL
-124 KFADAE
+124 KFASAE

-137 GLLQQAPKAKDK
+137 GLLKQAPSAQDK

-155 TLAQVFSYQQRFA
+155 TLAQVFSYQQRFS
-168 DSTVALTK
+168 DSTAALTS

-249 IIQNYRRHS
+249 IIENYRRHS

-266 YHLRHGNFEKA
+266 YHLRHGDLEKA

-299 TAYNELGGYPEE
+299 TAYNKLGGYPPELQEE
-311 LPEDFK
+311 FK
-317 IAVSNQLSVV
+317 IAVSRNSHQQSAV
-327 SNKSSL
+327 SSQQETGMEGGKGGRQEEKKESSNL
-333 TDNGKLITDNY
+333 PIFQPNAGSRKPTTDSQFIDI
-344 FTNVAAD
+344 ASD
-351 LKMDKLDCG
+351 LKMDKVDGG

-372 DLDIVAVGTY
+372 DEDIVAVGTY

-389 NNGDGTFTDVAAEA
+389 NNGDGTFTNVAEQA

-418 YNNDGYPDLYIT
+418 YDNDGYLDLYIT

-435 GAAENTLYHNNRDG
+435 GAAENTLYHNNGDG

-454 TYAAGVED
+454 THTAGVAD

-469 AWADYDNDGFIDL
+469 AWADYDNDGFLDL

-503 GTFTNTAEK
+503 GTFTNTAES

-557 TDATATTGMNLPVT
+557 TDVTSTTGMTLPVT

-601 AGQITGTAPHDGDRQ
+601 AGQITGAAPHDGDRQ

-621 NDDGTFTDVTR
+621 NGDGTFTDVTR

-640 GAMGANFDDIDS
+640 GAMGANFGDIDS

-702 TFGDADADG
+702 TFGDVDTDG
-711 DVDIYVS
+711 DVDIYVP

-732 YQNTGVK
+732 YQNTGAG
-739 NNYLNLKLVGVQ
+739 NNYLTLKLVGVK

-764 VGDNVIYREVSGGC
+764 VGDGVIYREVSGGC
-778 GFGSTNSLP
+778 GFGSTNSLS
-787 LEIGLGT
+787 LEIGLKA

-809 VDTHRNLSVNQ
+809 VDTHRNLSVNRR
-820 KLIITEGF
+820 LVVTEGKGL

>member
-1 MISLQQNSRNPK
+1 MRVY
-13 AKSQFADNQLAI
+13 F
-25 SSQLSAVSKEG
+25 VF
-36 NLLLIRNLLLLI
+36 LIL
-48 AKTQLLIAIL
+48 L
-58 IIAGCDSDTP
+58 IIAGCDADTP
-68 QDKMDPQLA
+68 PDKMDPQLA
-77 AEYQR
+77 AAYQR

-88 KRDFAEAEQAFQK
+88 RRDFAEAEQAFQT
-101 CLQMDANAHEA
+101 CLQMDANAHDA
-112 RMQLARTYVRQL
+112 RMQLARTYIRQL
-124 KFADAE
+124 KFASAE

-137 GLLQQAPKAKDK
+137 GLLKQRQGAQDK

-155 TLAQVFSYQQRFA
+155 TLAQVFSYQQRFS
-168 DSTVALTK
+168 DSTAALTS
-176 ALEVNPDDTD
+176 ALEVNPGDTD

-266 YHLRHGNFEKA
+266 YHLRHGDFEKA
-277 VTNFKE
+277 VTNFKA
-283 SLRLKPRD
+283 SLRLKPGD

-299 TAYNELGGYPEE
+299 TAYSKLGGYPPE
-311 LPEDFK
+311 LPEEFK
-317 IAVSNQLSVV
+317 IQVNTSAGSNAGKTQATL
-327 SNKSSL
+327 L
-333 TDNGKLITDNY
+333 TNI
-344 FTNVAAD
+344 ASD
-351 LKMDKLDCG
+351 LKMDKVDGG

-372 DLDIVAVGTY
+372 DEDIVAVGTY
-382 QPHALYR
+382 QAHALYR
-389 NNGDGTFTDVAAEA
+389 NNGDGTFTDVAEGA

-418 YNNDGYPDLYIT
+418 YDNDGYLDLYIT

-435 GAAENTLYHNNRDG
+435 GAAENTLYHNNGDG
-449 TFTDV
+449 TFSDV
-454 TYAAGVED
+454 THAAGVAD

-469 AWADYDNDGFIDL
+469 AWADYNNDGYLDL

-498 RNNGD
+498 HNNGD
-503 GTFTNTAEK
+503 GTFTNTAES

-533 YIDLHVVNFG
+533 HIDLHVVNFG

-557 TDATATTGMNLPVT
+557 TDVTPTTGMNIPVT

-591 SNSGSFQAFI
+591 SNSGSFRAFI

-621 NDDGTFTDVTR
+621 NGDGTFTDVTR
-632 ESGLYHAF
+632 ESGLYQAF
-640 GAMGANFDDIDS
+640 GAMGANFGDIDS

-702 TFGDADADG
+702 TFGDVDTDG
-711 DVDIYVS
+711 DVDIYVP

-732 YQNTGVK
+732 YQNAGAG
-739 NNYLNLKLVGVQ
+739 NNWLTLKLVGVK
-751 SNRDGIGAKVTLR
+751 SNRDGIGAKVTLH
-764 VGDNVIYREVSGGC
+764 VGDSVIYREVSGGC
-778 GFGSTNSLP
+778 GFGSTNSLS
-787 LEIGLGT
+787 LEIGLKA
-794 HTKVDTLEIVWPSGQ
+794 HPKVDTLEIAWPSGQ
-809 VDTHRNLSVNQ
+809 VDIHRNLSVNQ
-820 KLIITEGF
+820 RLVVTEGKGL

>member
-1 MISLQQNSRNPK
+1 MRSIFLIFLIFLIS
-13 AKSQFADNQLAI
+13 
-25 SSQLSAVSKEG
+25 
-36 NLLLIRNLLLLI
+36 
-48 AKTQLLIAIL
+48 
-58 IIAGCDSDTP
+58 AGCDTDTP
-68 QDKMDPQLA
+68 RREVNPQFTA
-77 AEYQR
+77 QYQK

-88 KRDFAEAEQAFQK
+88 VNNFTEAEKAFQA
-101 CLQMDANAHEA
+101 CLQMDPNAHDA
-112 RMQLARTYVRQL
+112 RRQLARTYIRQQA
-124 KFADAE
+124 FTRAE
-130 VELQMLI
+130 ETLQTLI
-137 GLLQQAPKAKDK
+137 GLLKQAPDAKDM

-155 TLAQVFSYQQRFA
+155 TLAQVFSYQQRFS
-168 DSTVALTK
+168 DSTTALTS

-266 YHLRHGNFEKA
+266 YHLRHGEAGKA
-277 VTNFKE
+277 VANFKE

-299 TAYNELGGYPEE
+299 TAYNQLGGYPED
-311 LPEDFK
+311 LPEEFK
-317 IAVSNQLSVV
+317 IVGENSDSRL
-327 SNKSSL
+327 L
-333 TDNGKLITDNY
+333 TDNRQLTIDNY
-344 FTNVAAD
+344 FTDIAPE
-351 LKMDKLDCG
+351 LKMDKVDGG

-382 QPHALYR
+382 QPHVLYR
-389 NNGDGTFTDVAAEA
+389 NNGNGTFTDVAEQA
-403 GIADPRGGWGSLFAD
+403 GVADPRGGWGSLFAD
-418 YNNDGYPDLYIT
+418 YDNDGYLDLYIT

-435 GAAENTLYHNNRDG
+435 GAAENTLYRNNGDG

-454 TYAAGVED
+454 THTAGVAD

-469 AWADYDNDGFIDL
+469 AWADYDNDGYLDL
-482 YIADG
+482 YIANG

-498 RNNGD
+498 HNNGD
-503 GTFTNTAEK
+503 GTFTNTAEG

-533 YIDLHVVNFG
+533 HIDLHVVNYG

-557 TDATATTGMNLPVT
+557 TDVTAAAAMSLSVT

-579 DVDND
+579 DMDND
-584 ADLDIFI
+584 ADLDLFI

-601 AGQITGTAPHDGDRQ
+601 AGQITGNATHDSDRQ

-621 NDDGTFTDVTR
+621 NGDGTFTDVTK
-632 ESGLYHAF
+632 ESGLYHAY
-640 GAMGANFDDIDS
+640 GAMGANFGDINS
-652 DGYLDIYLATG
+652 DGYVDIYLATG

-674 LFRNNGD
+674 LFQNNGD
-681 GTFTDATFALGL
+681 GTFTDATTALGL

-702 TFGDADADG
+702 PFGDADADG
-711 DVDIYVS
+711 DVDIYVP

-732 YQNTGVK
+732 YQNTGTG
-739 NNYLNLKLVGVQ
+739 NNYLTLKLVGVK
-751 SNRDGIGAKVTLR
+751 SNRDGIGAKVTLSI
-764 VGDNVIYREVSGGC
+764 GDRTIYREVSGGC

-787 LEIGLGT
+787 LEIGLGM

-820 KLIITEGF
+820 KLIVTEGKEL

>member
-1 MISLQQNSRNPK
+1 
-13 AKSQFADNQLAI
+13 
-25 SSQLSAVSKEG
+25 
-36 NLLLIRNLLLLI
+36 
-48 AKTQLLIAIL
+48 
-58 IIAGCDSDTP
+58 
-68 QDKMDPQLA
+68 
-77 AEYQR
+77 
-82 GIDALD
+82 
-88 KRDFAEAEQAFQK
+88 
-101 CLQMDANAHEA
+101 
-112 RMQLARTYVRQL
+112 
-124 KFADAE
+124 
-130 VELQMLI
+130 
-137 GLLQQAPKAKDK
+137 
-149 LSRAYL
+149 
-155 TLAQVFSYQQRFA
+155 
-168 DSTVALTK
+168 
-176 ALEVNPDDTD
+176 
-186 ARIRLGYFLGAPQQM
+186 
-201 LVPDLSASKRQ
+201 
-212 FEKVLELEPNNLEA
+212 

-266 YHLRHGNFEKA
+266 YHLRHGDPEKA
-277 VTNFKE
+277 VANFKE

-299 TAYNELGGYPEE
+299 TAYNQLGGYPED
-311 LPEDFK
+311 LPPEFK
-317 IAVSNQLSVV
+317 IQVARRDEVT
-327 SNKSSL
+327 SSL
-333 TDNGKLITDNY
+333 QSQ
-344 FTNVAAD
+344 FTNIAPD
-351 LKMDKLDCG
+351 LKMDKVDGG

-382 QPHALYR
+382 QPHVLYR
-389 NNGDGTFTDVAAEA
+389 NNGDGTFTNVADQA

-435 GAAENTLYHNNRDG
+435 GAAENTLYRNNGDG

-454 TYAAGVED
+454 THTAGVAD

-469 AWADYDNDGFIDL
+469 AWADYDNDGYIDL
-482 YIADG
+482 YIANG

-503 GTFTNTAEK
+503 GTFTNTAEI

-533 YIDLHVVNFG
+533 HIDLHVVNYG

-557 TDATATTGMNLPVT
+557 TDVTTAAGMHLAVT

-584 ADLDIFI
+584 ADLDLFI

-601 AGQITGTAPHDGDRQ
+601 AGQITGSATHDSDRQ

-621 NDDGTFTDVTR
+621 NGDGTFTDVTK
-632 ESGLYHAF
+632 ESGLYHAY
-640 GAMGANFDDIDS
+640 GAMGANFGDINS
-652 DGYLDIYLATG
+652 DGYVDIYLATG

-674 LFRNNGD
+674 LFQNNGD
-681 GTFTDATFALGL
+681 GTFTDATVTLGL

-711 DVDIYVS
+711 DVDIYVP

-732 YQNTGVK
+732 YQNAGTG
-739 NNYLNLKLVGVQ
+739 NNYLTLKLVGVK
-751 SNRDGIGAKVTLR
+751 SNRDGIGAKVT
-764 VGDNVIYREVSGGC
+764 VS
-778 GFGSTNSLP
+778 
-787 LEIGLGT
+787 E
-794 HTKVDTLEIVWPSGQ
+794 W
-809 VDTHRNLSVNQ
+809 
-820 KLIITEGF
+820 

>member
-1 MISLQQNSRNPK
+1 MR
-13 AKSQFADNQLAI
+13 QFLF
-25 SSQLSAVSKEG
+25 VFP
-36 NLLLIRNLLLLI
+36 LL
-48 AKTQLLIAIL
+48 L
-58 IIAGCDSDTP
+58 IIAGCNTDRPES
-68 QDKMDPQLA
+68 KEVDPQFA
-77 AEYQR
+77 AQYQN

-88 KRDFAEAEQAFQK
+88 VNDFAEAERAFQA
-101 CLQMDANAHEA
+101 CLKIDVNAHDT
-112 RMQLARTYVRQL
+112 RMLLARTYIRQQ
-124 KFADAE
+124 KFAPAE
-130 VELQMLI
+130 AALQTLI
-137 GLLQQAPKAKDK
+137 GQLNQVPEAKDK

-155 TLAQVFSYQQRFA
+155 TLAQVFSYQQRFS
-168 DSTVALTK
+168 DSTTVLTN
-176 ALEVNPDDTD
+176 ALEVNPDDTE

-241 KAAERFEN
+241 KAAKRFEN

-266 YHLRHGNFEKA
+266 YHLRHGDLEKA

-299 TAYNELGGYPEE
+299 TAYSQLGGYPAD
-311 LPEDFK
+311 LPEEFK
-317 IAVSNQLSVV
+317 IKPWGGFVTPNSVGRD
-327 SNKSSL
+327 SL
-333 TDNGKLITDNY
+333 FTDI
-344 FTNVAAD
+344 AAN
-351 LKMDKLDCG
+351 LKMDKVDGG

-372 DLDIVAVGTY
+372 DEDIVAVGTY
-382 QPHALYR
+382 QPHVLYR
-389 NNGDGTFTDVAAEA
+389 NNGNGTFTNVADQA

-418 YNNDGYPDLYIT
+418 YDNDGFLDLYIT

-435 GAAENTLYHNNRDG
+435 GAAENTLYHNNGDG

-454 TYAAGVED
+454 THTAGVAD

-469 AWADYDNDGFIDL
+469 AWADYDNDGYLDL

-503 GTFTNTAEK
+503 GTFTNIAES

-557 TDATATTGMNLPVT
+557 TDVTSIAGMNIPVT

-601 AGQITGTAPHDGDRQ
+601 AGQITGAAPHDGDRQ

-621 NDDGTFTDVTR
+621 NGDGTFTDVTR

-640 GAMGANFDDIDS
+640 GAMGANFGDIDS

-674 LFRNNGD
+674 LFHNNGD

-702 TFGDADADG
+702 TFGDADMDG
-711 DVDIYVS
+711 DVDIYVP

-732 YQNTGVK
+732 YQNTGVG
-739 NNYLNLKLVGVQ
+739 NNWLTLKLVGVK

-764 VGDNVIYREVSGGC
+764 VGDGVIYREVSGGC

-787 LEIGLGT
+787 LEIGLGVYR
-794 HTKVDTLEIVWPSGQ
+794 KVDVLEIVWPSGQ

-820 KLIITEGF
+820 KRVITEGKSL

>member
-1 MISLQQNSRNPK
+1 MRSTFSIFLIFLIS
-13 AKSQFADNQLAI
+13 I
-25 SSQLSAVSKEG
+25 
-36 NLLLIRNLLLLI
+36 
-48 AKTQLLIAIL
+48 
-58 IIAGCDSDTP
+58 GCNTDAP
-68 QDKMDPQLA
+68 QREVDPQFTA
-77 AEYQR
+77 HYQK
-82 GIDALD
+82 GMDALD
-88 KRDFAEAEQAFQK
+88 MNDFAEAEKAFQA
-101 CLQMDANAHEA
+101 CLQIDANAHDA
-112 RMQLARTYVRQL
+112 HMLLARTYVRQQKWVL
-124 KFADAE
+124 AE
-130 VELQMLI
+130 ETLQKLI
-137 GLLQQAPKAKDK
+137 GRLKDIGVRNPSHK
-149 LSRAYL
+149 EQLSKAYL
-155 TLAQVFSYQQRFA
+155 TLAQVFSYQQRFS
-168 DSTVALTK
+168 DSTTALTN
-176 ALEVNPDDTD
+176 ALEVNPDDTE

-266 YHLRHGNFEKA
+266 YHLRHGAPEKA
-277 VTNFKE
+277 VENFKE

-299 TAYNELGGYPEE
+299 TAYSQLGGYPEE
-311 LPEDFK
+311 LPEEFR
-317 IAVSNQLSVV
+317 IAVSGNSRQQRDSLADSRKSMV
-327 SNKSSL
+327 SDSQF
-333 TDNGKLITDNY
+333 TDI
-344 FTNVAAD
+344 APD
-351 LKMDKLDCG
+351 LRMDKVDGG

-382 QPHALYR
+382 QPHALFR
-389 NNGDGTFTDVAAEA
+389 NNGDGTFTNTAYEA

-418 YNNDGYPDLYIT
+418 YDNDGYSDLYIT

-435 GAAENTLYHNNRDG
+435 GAAENTLYHNNGDG

-454 TYAAGVED
+454 THTAGVAD

-469 AWADYDNDGFIDL
+469 AWADYDNDGYLDL

-498 RNNGD
+498 RNNWD
-503 GTFTNTAEK
+503 GTFTNTAET
-512 AGVANT
+512 AGVADT

-533 YIDLHVVNFG
+533 HIDLHVINYG

-557 TDATATTGMNLPVT
+557 TDVTPTTGMNLPVT

-601 AGQITGTAPHDGDRQ
+601 AGQITGSAPHDGDRQ

-621 NDDGTFTDVTR
+621 NGDGTFTDVTR
-632 ESGLYHAF
+632 ESGLYHAY
-640 GAMGANFDDIDS
+640 GAMGANFGDINS

-681 GTFTDATFALGL
+681 GTFTDATATLGL

-702 TFGDADADG
+702 TFGDVDDDG
-711 DVDIYVS
+711 DIDVYVP

-732 YQNTGVK
+732 YRNNGTG
-739 NNYLNLKLVGVQ
+739 NNWLTLKLVGTK

-764 VGDNVIYREVSGGC
+764 MGDGIIYREVSGGC
-778 GFGSTNSLP
+778 GFGSTNSLS

-794 HTKVDTLEIVWPSGQ
+794 HTKVDTLEIVWSSGQ
-809 VDTHRNLSVNQ
+809 IDTHRNLPVNQ
-820 KLIITEGF
+820 RLVVTEGF

>member
-1 MISLQQNSRNPK
+1 MRKTYSIFLIFLISIGCNTDTSQPK
-13 AKSQFADNQLAI
+13 VSPQFTAQ
-25 SSQLSAVSKEG
+25 
-36 NLLLIRNLLLLI
+36 
-48 AKTQLLIAIL
+48 
-58 IIAGCDSDTP
+58 
-68 QDKMDPQLA
+68 
-77 AEYQR
+77 YQK
-82 GIDALD
+82 GMDALD
-88 KRDFAEAEQAFQK
+88 VNNFAEAEKAFQA
-101 CLQMDANAHEA
+101 CLQIDANAHDA
-112 RMQLARTYVRQL
+112 RMQLARTYIRQQKFTRAEETLQALIQLL
-124 KFADAE
+124 K
-130 VELQMLI
+130 
-137 GLLQQAPKAKDK
+137 GAPEAKDK
-149 LSRAYL
+149 LSSAYL
-155 TLAQVFSYQQRFA
+155 TLAQVYSYQQRFS
-168 DSTVALTK
+168 DSTIALTS
-176 ALEVNPDDTD
+176 ALEVNPDDTG

-226 MLQLGLAEFRLGEAD
+226 MLQLGLAEFRLGEAN

-266 YHLRHGNFEKA
+266 YHLRHGAPEKA
-277 VTNFKE
+277 VANFKE

-299 TAYNELGGYPEE
+299 TAYTRLGGYPEQ
-311 LPEDFK
+311 LPEEFK
-317 IAVSNQLSVV
+317 IQLWEGFLNPNSVGQVSL
-327 SNKSSL
+327 
-333 TDNGKLITDNY
+333 
-344 FTNVAAD
+344 FTNIASD
-351 LKMDKLDCG
+351 LKMDKVDGG

-382 QPHALYR
+382 QPHVLYR
-389 NNGDGTFTDVAAEA
+389 NNGDGTFTNVAEQA

-418 YNNDGYPDLYIT
+418 YDNDGYLDLYIT

-435 GAAENTLYHNNRDG
+435 GAAENTLYHNNGDG

-454 TYAAGVED
+454 THIAGVAD

-469 AWADYDNDGFIDL
+469 AWADYDNDGYLDL

-498 RNNGD
+498 HNNGD
-503 GTFTNTAEK
+503 GTFTNTADI

-557 TDATATTGMNLPVT
+557 TDVTAATGMNLSVT

-601 AGQITGTAPHDGDRQ
+601 ACQITGNATHDSDRQ

-621 NDDGTFTDVTR
+621 NGDGTFTDVTR

-640 GAMGANFDDIDS
+640 GAMGANFGDINS
-652 DGYLDIYLATG
+652 DGYVDIYLATG

-674 LFRNNGD
+674 LFQNNGD
-681 GTFTDATFALGL
+681 GTFTDVTVDLGL
-693 GNIGKGHGV
+693 GNVGKGHGV

-711 DVDIYVS
+711 DVDIYVP

-732 YQNTGVK
+732 YKNTGPR
-739 NNYLNLKLVGVQ
+739 NNWITLKLVGVK

-764 VGDNVIYREVSGGC
+764 TGNSVIYREVSGGC
-778 GFGSTNSLP
+778 GFGSTNSLS

-794 HTKVDTLEIVWPSGQ
+794 HTKIDTLEIVWPSGQ
-809 VDTHRNLSVNQ
+809 VDTHRNLSANQ
-820 KLIITEGF
+820 KRIVTEGKGL

>member
-1 MISLQQNSRNPK
+1 MNLKLTKP
-13 AKSQFADNQLAI
+13 
-25 SSQLSAVSKEG
+25 VSTHCVFIF
-36 NLLLIRNLLLLI
+36 LIL
-48 AKTQLLIAIL
+48 L
-58 IIAGCDSDTP
+58 IIAGCDTDTP
-68 QDKMDPQLA
+68 PDKMDPQVA
-77 AEYQR
+77 AQYQR

-88 KRDFAEAEQAFQK
+88 RHDFAAAEQAFQT
-101 CLQMDANAHEA
+101 CLEMDANAHDA
-112 RMQLARTYVRQL
+112 RMQLARTYIRQL
-124 KFADAE
+124 KFASAE

-137 GLLQQAPKAKDK
+137 GLLKQTPSAQDK

-155 TLAQVFSYQQRFA
+155 TLAQVFSYQQRFS
-168 DSTVALTK
+168 DSTAALTS

-266 YHLRHGNFEKA
+266 YHLRQGNLEKA
-277 VTNFKE
+277 VTNFKA

-299 TAYNELGGYPEE
+299 TAYSKLGGYPEG
-311 LPEDFK
+311 LPEEFK
-317 IAVSNQLSVV
+317 IVRRGEVTSPARGGQPNPY
-327 SNKSSL
+327 
-333 TDNGKLITDNY
+333 DNRELITENQ
-344 FTNVAAD
+344 FTDVAPD
-351 LKMDKLDCG
+351 LEMDKVDGG

-372 DLDIVAVGTY
+372 DEDIVAVGTY

-389 NNGDGTFTDVAAEA
+389 NNGDGTFTNVAEQA

-418 YNNDGYPDLYIT
+418 YDNDGYLDLYIT

-435 GAAENTLYHNNRDG
+435 GAAENTLYRNNGDG
-449 TFTDV
+449 TFTDA
-454 TYAAGVED
+454 THAAGVAD

-469 AWADYDNDGFIDL
+469 AWADYDNDGYLDL

-498 RNNGD
+498 HNNGD
-503 GTFTNTAEK
+503 GTFTNTAEI

-557 TDATATTGMNLPVT
+557 TDVTATTGMNIPVT

-621 NDDGTFTDVTR
+621 N
-632 ESGLYHAF
+632 
-640 GAMGANFDDIDS
+640 
-652 DGYLDIYLATG
+652 
-663 APQMGRLERDA
+663 
-674 LFRNNGD
+674 GD
-681 GTFTDATFALGL
+681 GTFTD
-693 GNIGKGHGV
+693 
-702 TFGDADADG
+702 
-711 DVDIYVS
+711 
-718 VGGAFIGDQWHNLF
+718 
-732 YQNTGVK
+732 
-739 NNYLNLKLVGVQ
+739 
-751 SNRDGIGAKVTLR
+751 
-764 VGDNVIYREVSGGC
+764 
-778 GFGSTNSLP
+778 
-787 LEIGLGT
+787 
-794 HTKVDTLEIVWPSGQ
+794 
-809 VDTHRNLSVNQ
+809 
-820 KLIITEGF
+820 

>member
-1 MISLQQNSRNPK
+1 MR
-13 AKSQFADNQLAI
+13 QFLF
-25 SSQLSAVSKEG
+25 VFP
-36 NLLLIRNLLLLI
+36 LL
-48 AKTQLLIAIL
+48 L
-58 IIAGCDSDTP
+58 IIAGCNTDRPES
-68 QDKMDPQLA
+68 KEVDPQFA
-77 AEYQR
+77 AEYQK

-88 KRDFAEAEQAFQK
+88 VNDFTEAERAFQA
-101 CLQMDANAHEA
+101 CLKIDVNAHDA
-112 RMQLARTYVRQL
+112 RMLLARTYIRQQ
-124 KFADAE
+124 KFAPAE
-130 VELQMLI
+130 ATLQTLI
-137 GLLQQAPKAKDK
+137 GQLNQVSEAKDK

-155 TLAQVFSYQQRFA
+155 TLAQVFSYQQRFS
-168 DSTVALTK
+168 DSTTALTN
-176 ALEVNPDDTD
+176 ALEVNPDDTE

-241 KAAERFEN
+241 KAAKRFEN

-266 YHLRHGNFEKA
+266 YHLRHGDLEKA

-299 TAYNELGGYPEE
+299 TAYSQLGGYPAD
-311 LPEDFK
+311 LPEEFK
-317 IAVSNQLSVV
+317 IKPWGGFVTPNSVGRD
-327 SNKSSL
+327 SL
-333 TDNGKLITDNY
+333 FTDM
-344 FTNVAAD
+344 AAN
-351 LKMDKLDCG
+351 LKMDKVDGG

-372 DLDIVAVGTY
+372 DEDIVAVGTY
-382 QPHALYR
+382 QPHVLYR
-389 NNGDGTFTDVAAEA
+389 NNGNGTFTNVADQA

-418 YNNDGYPDLYIT
+418 YDNDGFLDLYIT

-435 GAAENTLYHNNRDG
+435 GAAENTLYHNNGDG

-454 TYAAGVED
+454 THTAGVAD

-469 AWADYDNDGFIDL
+469 AWADYDNDGFLDL

-503 GTFTNTAEK
+503 GTFTNIAES

-557 TDATATTGMNLPVT
+557 TDVTSIAGMTLPVT

-601 AGQITGTAPHDGDRQ
+601 AGQITGAAPHDGDRQ

-621 NDDGTFTDVTR
+621 NGDGTFTDVTR

-640 GAMGANFDDIDS
+640 GAMGANFGDIDS

-681 GTFTDATFALGL
+681 GTFTDATLALGL

-702 TFGDADADG
+702 TFGDVDTDG
-711 DVDIYVS
+711 DVDIYVP

-732 YQNTGVK
+732 YQNTGTG
-739 NNYLNLKLVGVQ
+739 NNWLTLKLVGVK

-764 VGDNVIYREVSGGC
+764 VGDSVIYREVSGGC
-778 GFGSTNSLP
+778 GFGSTNSLS
-787 LEIGLGT
+787 LEIGLGK

-820 KLIITEGF
+820 KRVITEGKNL

>member
-1 MISLQQNSRNPK
+1 MQKTLSICLIFLISIGCNTDSPQNGENPQVT
-13 AKSQFADNQLAI
+13 AH
-25 SSQLSAVSKEG
+25 
-36 NLLLIRNLLLLI
+36 
-48 AKTQLLIAIL
+48 
-58 IIAGCDSDTP
+58 
-68 QDKMDPQLA
+68 
-77 AEYQR
+77 YQR
-82 GIDALD
+82 GMDALD
-88 KRDFAEAEQAFQK
+88 RNNFVEAEEAFQA
-101 CLQMDANAHEA
+101 CLRIDTNAHDA
-112 RMQLARTYVRQL
+112 RMLLARTYIRQQKFSRAEETLQTLINLL
-124 KFADAE
+124 KQVPE
-130 VELQMLI
+130 
-137 GLLQQAPKAKDK
+137 AKDK

-155 TLAQVFSYQQRFA
+155 TLAQVFSYQQRFS
-168 DSTVALTK
+168 DSTTVLTS
-176 ALEVNPDDTD
+176 ALEVNPDDTE

-241 KAAERFEN
+241 KAAKRFEN

-266 YHLRHGNFEKA
+266 YHLRHGNLEKA

-299 TAYNELGGYPEE
+299 TAYSQLGGYPAD
-311 LPEDFK
+311 LPEEFK
-317 IAVSNQLSVV
+317 IKPWGGFVTPNSVGRD
-327 SNKSSL
+327 SL
-333 TDNGKLITDNY
+333 FTDM
-344 FTNVAAD
+344 AAN
-351 LKMDKLDCG
+351 LKMDKVDGG

-372 DLDIVAVGTY
+372 DEDIVAVGTY
-382 QPHALYR
+382 QPHVLYR
-389 NNGDGTFTDVAAEA
+389 NNGNGTFTNVADQA

-418 YNNDGYPDLYIT
+418 YDNDGFLDLYIT

-435 GAAENTLYHNNRDG
+435 GAAENTLYHNNGDG

-454 TYAAGVED
+454 THTAGVAD

-469 AWADYDNDGFIDL
+469 AWADYDNDGYLDL

-503 GTFTNTAEK
+503 GTFTNIAES

-557 TDATATTGMNLPVT
+557 TDVTPTTGMTLPVT

-601 AGQITGTAPHDGDRQ
+601 AGQITGAAPHDGDRQ

-621 NDDGTFTDVTR
+621 NGDGTFTDVTR

-640 GAMGANFDDIDS
+640 GAMGANFGDIDS

-681 GTFTDATFALGL
+681 GTFTDATLALGL

-702 TFGDADADG
+702 TFGDVDTDG
-711 DVDIYVS
+711 DVDIYVP

-732 YQNTGVK
+732 YQNTGTG
-739 NNYLNLKLVGVQ
+739 NNWLTLKLVGVK

-764 VGDNVIYREVSGGC
+764 VGDSVIYREVSGGC
-778 GFGSTNSLP
+778 GFGSTNSLS
-787 LEIGLGT
+787 LEIGLGK
-794 HTKVDTLEIVWPSGQ
+794 HTKVNTLEIVWPSGQ

-820 KLIITEGF
+820 KRVITEGKSL

>member
-1 MISLQQNSRNPK
+1 MRVY
-13 AKSQFADNQLAI
+13 F
-25 SSQLSAVSKEG
+25 VF
-36 NLLLIRNLLLLI
+36 LIL
-48 AKTQLLIAIL
+48 L
-58 IIAGCDSDTP
+58 IIAGCDADTP
-68 QDKMDPQLA
+68 PDKMDPQLA
-77 AEYQR
+77 AAYQR

-88 KRDFAEAEQAFQK
+88 RRDFGEAEQAFQT
-101 CLQMDANAHEA
+101 CLQMDANAHDA
-112 RMQLARTYVRQL
+112 RMQLARTYIRQL
-124 KFADAE
+124 KFASAE

-137 GLLQQAPKAKDK
+137 GLLKQTQGAQDK

-155 TLAQVFSYQQRFA
+155 TLAQVFSYQQRFS
-168 DSTVALTK
+168 DSTAALTS
-176 ALEVNPDDTD
+176 ALEVNPGDTD

-266 YHLRHGNFEKA
+266 YHLRHGDFEKA
-277 VTNFKE
+277 VTNFKA
-283 SLRLKPRD
+283 SLRLKPGD

-299 TAYNELGGYPEE
+299 TAYGELGGYPPE
-311 LPEDFK
+311 LPEEFK
-317 IAVSNQLSVV
+317 IQVNTSAGSNAGKTQATL
-327 SNKSSL
+327 L
-333 TDNGKLITDNY
+333 TNI
-344 FTNVAAD
+344 APD
-351 LKMDKLDCG
+351 LKMDKIDGG

-372 DLDIVAVGTY
+372 DEDIVAVGTY
-382 QPHALYR
+382 QAHALYR
-389 NNGDGTFTDVAAEA
+389 NNGDGTFTDVAEGA

-418 YNNDGYPDLYIT
+418 YDNDGYLDLYIT

-435 GAAENTLYHNNRDG
+435 GAAENTLYHNNGDG
-449 TFTDV
+449 TFSDV
-454 TYAAGVED
+454 THAAGVAD

-469 AWADYDNDGFIDL
+469 AWADYDNDGYLDL

-498 RNNGD
+498 HNNGD
-503 GTFTNTAEK
+503 GTFTNTAES

-533 YIDLHVVNFG
+533 HIDLHVVNFG

-557 TDATATTGMNLPVT
+557 TDVTPTTGMNIPVT

-621 NDDGTFTDVTR
+621 NGDGTFTDVTR
-632 ESGLYHAF
+632 ESGLYQAF
-640 GAMGANFDDIDS
+640 GAMGANFGDIDS

-674 LFRNNGD
+674 LFHNNGD

-702 TFGDADADG
+702 TFGDVDTDG
-711 DVDIYVS
+711 DVDIYVP

-732 YQNTGVK
+732 YQNAGAG
-739 NNYLNLKLVGVQ
+739 NNWLTLKLVGVK

-764 VGDNVIYREVSGGC
+764 VGDSVIYREVSGGC
-778 GFGSTNSLP
+778 GFGSTNSLS
-787 LEIGLGT
+787 LEIGLKAY
-794 HTKVDTLEIVWPSGQ
+794 TKVDTLEIAWPSGQ
-809 VDTHRNLSVNQ
+809 VDIHRNLSVNQ
-820 KLIITEGF
+820 RLVVTEGKGL

>member
-1 MISLQQNSRNPK
+1 MRSTFSIFLIVLISIGCNTDSPRRRDSRSQTPSPQFTAHYQQ
-13 AKSQFADNQLAI
+13 
-25 SSQLSAVSKEG
+25 G
-36 NLLLIRNLLLLI
+36 
-48 AKTQLLIAIL
+48 
-58 IIAGCDSDTP
+58 
-68 QDKMDPQLA
+68 M
-77 AEYQR
+77 
-82 GIDALD
+82 DALD
-88 KRDFAEAEQAFQK
+88 MNNFAEAEKAFQA
-101 CLQMDANAHEA
+101 CLQIDPNAHDA
-112 RMQLARTYVRQL
+112 RMLLARTYIRQQ
-124 KFADAE
+124 KFTHAE
-130 VELQMLI
+130 KTLLTLTELIKQVPDEKEI
-137 GLLQQAPKAKDK
+137 
-149 LSRAYL
+149 LSKAYL
-155 TLAQVFSYQQRFA
+155 TLAQVYSYQQRFS
-168 DSTVALTK
+168 DSTTALTN
-176 ALEVNPDDTD
+176 ALEVNPNDTE

-266 YHLRHGNFEKA
+266 YHLRHNAPEKA
-277 VTNFKE
+277 VVNFKE

-299 TAYNELGGYPEE
+299 TAYSQLGGYPEE
-311 LPEDFK
+311 LPPEFR
-317 IAVSNQLSVV
+317 IAVSSQQESVG
-327 SNKSSL
+327 SSETALPTPISSDNRTNL
-333 TDNGKLITDNY
+333 TAMQTDNY
-344 FTNVAAD
+344 FTDIAPD
-351 LKMDKLDCG
+351 LKMDKVDGG
-360 RGSAWGDYDNDG
+360 RGSALGDYDNDG

-382 QPHALYR
+382 QPHALFR
-389 NNGDGTFTDVAAEA
+389 NNGDGTFTNTADEA

-418 YNNDGYPDLYIT
+418 YNNDSYLDLYIT

-435 GAAENTLYHNNRDG
+435 GADENTLYRNNGDG

-454 TYAAGVED
+454 THAAGVAD

-469 AWADYDNDGFIDL
+469 AWADYDNDGYLDL

-493 ANVLY
+493 PNVLY
-498 RNNGD
+498 HNNGD
-503 GTFTNTAEK
+503 GTFTNTAET

-557 TDATATTGMNLPVT
+557 TDVTPTTGMNLPVT

-579 DVDND
+579 DIDND

-601 AGQITGTAPHDGDRQ
+601 AGQIMGTTPHDSDRQ

-621 NDDGTFTDVTR
+621 NGDGTFTDVTR

-640 GAMGANFDDIDS
+640 GAMGANFGDINS

-681 GTFTDATFALGL
+681 GTFTDATAALGL
-693 GNIGKGHGV
+693 GNVGKGHGV
-702 TFGDADADG
+702 TFGDVDTDG
-711 DVDIYVS
+711 DVDIYVP

-732 YQNTGVK
+732 YRNDGTE
-739 NNYLNLKLVGVQ
+739 NNWITLKLVGTK
-751 SNRDGIGAKVTLR
+751 SNRDGIGAKVTLHI
-764 VGDNVIYREVSGGC
+764 GNDIIYREVSGGC
-778 GFGSTNSLP
+778 GFGSSNSLS

-794 HTKVDTLEIVWPSGQ
+794 HANVDTLEIVWPSGQ
-809 VDTHRNLSVNQ
+809 IDTHRNLSVNQ
-820 KLIITEGF
+820 RLVITEGS

>member
-1 MISLQQNSRNPK
+1 MRKLYFI
-13 AKSQFADNQLAI
+13 F
-25 SSQLSAVSKEG
+25 
-36 NLLLIRNLLLLI
+36 LIP
-48 AKTQLLIAIL
+48 L
-58 IIAGCDSDTP
+58 IIAGCDADTP
-68 QDKMDPQLA
+68 EDKMDPQLA
-77 AEYQR
+77 AQYQR

-88 KRDFAEAEQAFQK
+88 RRNFAEAEQAFQI
-101 CLQMDANAHEA
+101 CLQMDANAHDA
-112 RMQLARTYVRQL
+112 RMQLARTYIRQL
-124 KFADAE
+124 KFTTAE

-137 GLLQQAPKAKDK
+137 GLLKQAPAANDK

-168 DSTVALTK
+168 DSTVALTQ

-226 MLQLGLAEFRLGEAD
+226 ILQLGLAEFRLGEAD

-266 YHLRHGNFEKA
+266 YHLRQRNFEKA
-277 VTNFKE
+277 VENFKE
-283 SLRLKPRD
+283 SLHLKPED

-311 LPEDFK
+311 LPEEFK
-317 IAVSNQLSVV
+317 IVRSGEVTSTLHNQKPRSE
-327 SNKSSL
+327 SQFIN
-333 TDNGKLITDNY
+333 I
-344 FTNVAAD
+344 AAD
-351 LKMDKLDCG
+351 LKMDKVDGG

-389 NNGDGTFTDVAAEA
+389 NNGDGTFNNVATEA

-418 YNNDGYPDLYIT
+418 YDNDGYPDLYIT

-435 GAAENTLYHNNRDG
+435 GAAENTLYHNNGDG

-454 TYAAGVED
+454 THDAGVAD

-469 AWADYDNDGFIDL
+469 AWADYDNDGYIDL

-498 RNNGD
+498 HNNGD
-503 GTFTNTAEK
+503 GTFTNTAES

-533 YIDLHVVNFG
+533 YIDLHVVNYG
-543 QSNVLYRNNGDGTF
+543 QSNVLYHNNGDGTF
-557 TDATATTGMNLPVT
+557 TDVTETTGMNLPIT

-601 AGQITGTAPHDGDRQ
+601 AGQIMGTAPHDGDRQ

-621 NDDGTFTDVTR
+621 NGDGTFTDVTR

-702 TFGDADADG
+702 TFGDADMDG

-732 YQNTGVK
+732 YQNTGVQ
-739 NNYLNLKLVGVQ
+739 NNYLNLKLVGVK

-764 VGDNVIYREVSGGC
+764 VGDSVIYREVSGGC

-794 HTKVDTLEIVWPSGQ
+794 HTKVDVIEIVWPSGQ

-820 KLIITEGF
+820 KLILTEGF

>member
-1 MISLQQNSRNPK
+1 MRTFSILLSCIFLIS
-13 AKSQFADNQLAI
+13 
-25 SSQLSAVSKEG
+25 
-36 NLLLIRNLLLLI
+36 
-48 AKTQLLIAIL
+48 
-58 IIAGCDSDTP
+58 AGCNTDSP
-68 QDKMDPQLA
+68 EGEVDPQFKA
-77 AEYQR
+77 AYQK
-82 GIDALD
+82 GVDALD
-88 KRDFAEAEQAFQK
+88 MNNFAAAEKAFQT
-101 CLQMDANAHEA
+101 CLQIDPNAHDV
-112 RMQLARTYVRQL
+112 RMQLARTYTRQQD
-124 KFADAE
+124 FARAE
-130 VELQMLI
+130 ETLQTLI
-137 GLLQQAPKAKDK
+137 NRLQQVPEAKDK

-168 DSTVALTK
+168 DSTRALTD
-176 ALEVNPDDTD
+176 ALAVNPNDTD

-241 KAAERFEN
+241 KAAARFEN

-266 YHLRHGNFEKA
+266 YHLRQGNPEKA
-277 VTNFKE
+277 VANFKE
-283 SLRLKPRD
+283 SLLLKPRD

-299 TAYNELGGYPEE
+299 TAYNQLGGYPE
-311 LPEDFK
+311 
-317 IAVSNQLSVV
+317 ALSAEFRIQFPQGD
-327 SNKSSL
+327 SAP
-333 TDNGKLITDNY
+333 
-344 FTNVAAD
+344 NVAAEGSLLKNVASD
-351 LKMDKLDCG
+351 LKMDKVDGG

-389 NNGDGTFTDVAAEA
+389 NNGDGTFTNTAAAA
-403 GIADPRGGWGSLFAD
+403 GIADPRGGWGSIFAD
-418 YNNDGYPDLYIT
+418 YDNDGYPDLYIT

-435 GAAENTLYHNNRDG
+435 GAAENTLYHNNGDG

-454 TYAAGVED
+454 TAAAGVGD

-469 AWADYDNDGFIDL
+469 AWADYNNDGYLDL
-482 YIADG
+482 YVADG

-498 RNNGD
+498 HNNGD
-503 GTFTNTAEK
+503 GTFTNTAAS
-512 AGVANT
+512 AGVADT

-557 TDATATTGMNLPVT
+557 TDVTATTGMVLPVT

-601 AGQITGTAPHDGDRQ
+601 AGQITGQATHNSDRQ

-621 NDDGTFTDVTR
+621 NGDGTFTDVTQQ
-632 ESGLYHAF
+632 SGLYHAF
-640 GAMGANFDDIDS
+640 GAMGANFGDINS

-681 GTFTDATFALGL
+681 GTFTDATAALGL

-702 TFGDADADG
+702 TFGDADMDG
-711 DVDIYVS
+711 DVDIYVP

-732 YQNTGVK
+732 YKNSGTG
-739 NNYLNLKLVGVQ
+739 NSWLTLKLVGVK

-764 VGDNVIYREVSGGC
+764 MGDAIIYREVSGGC
-778 GFGSTNSLP
+778 GFGSTNSLA
-787 LEIGLGT
+787 LEIGLGK
-794 HTKVDTLEIVWPSGQ
+794 HQKVDTLEIIWPSGH
-809 VDTHRNLSVNQ
+809 VDTYRNLSVNQ
-820 KLIITEGF
+820 RLVLTEGL

>member
-1 MISLQQNSRNPK
+1 MRATFSIFLIFLISVGCNNTDSPQPKVSPQFTAQYQQ
-13 AKSQFADNQLAI
+13 
-25 SSQLSAVSKEG
+25 G
-36 NLLLIRNLLLLI
+36 
-48 AKTQLLIAIL
+48 
-58 IIAGCDSDTP
+58 
-68 QDKMDPQLA
+68 M
-77 AEYQR
+77 
-82 GIDALD
+82 DALD
-88 KRDFAEAEQAFQK
+88 SNNFAEAEKAFQA
-101 CLQMDANAHEA
+101 CLQIDPNAHDA
-112 RMQLARTYVRQL
+112 HMQLARTYIRQQKFTRAEETLQTLISLL
-124 KFADAE
+124 KK
-130 VELQMLI
+130 
-137 GLLQQAPKAKDK
+137 APEAKDK

-155 TLAQVFSYQQRFA
+155 TLAQVYSYQQRFS
-168 DSTVALTK
+168 DSTVALTS

-201 LVPDLSASKRQ
+201 LVPDLAASKRQ

-241 KAAERFEN
+241 KAAERFKN

-266 YHLRHGNFEKA
+266 YYLRHEEPEKA
-277 VTNFKE
+277 VANFKE

-299 TAYNELGGYPEE
+299 TAYTKLGGYPED
-311 LPEDFK
+311 LPEEFK
-317 IAVSNQLSVV
+317 IVV
-327 SNKSSL
+327 SSESLL
-333 TDNGKLITDNY
+333 TDNRELITDNQ
-344 FTNVAAD
+344 FTNIAPD
-351 LKMDKLDCG
+351 LKMDKVDGG
-360 RGSAWGDYDNDG
+360 RGSAWGDYDNDE

-382 QPHALYR
+382 QPHVLYR
-389 NNGDGTFTDVAAEA
+389 NNGDGTFTNVADQA

-418 YNNDGYPDLYIT
+418 YDNDGYSDLYIT

-435 GAAENTLYHNNRDG
+435 GAAENTLYHNNGDG

-454 TYAAGVED
+454 TYTAGVAD

-469 AWADYDNDGFIDL
+469 AWADYDNDGYLDL

-498 RNNGD
+498 HNNGD
-503 GTFTNTAEK
+503 GTFTNTADM

-533 YIDLHVVNFG
+533 HIDLHVVNYG

-557 TDATATTGMNLPVT
+557 TDVTATTGMNLPVT

-579 DVDND
+579 DIDND

-601 AGQITGTAPHDGDRQ
+601 AGQITGNATHDSDRQ

-621 NDDGTFTDVTR
+621 NGDGTFTDVTR
-632 ESGLYHAF
+632 ESGLYHAY
-640 GAMGANFDDIDS
+640 GAMGANFGDINS

-674 LFRNNGD
+674 LLQNNGD
-681 GTFTDATFALGL
+681 GTFTDATIALGL

-711 DVDIYVS
+711 DVDIYVP

-732 YQNTGVK
+732 YQNTGAR
-739 NNYLNLKLVGVQ
+739 NNWITLKLVGVK

-764 VGDNVIYREVSGGC
+764 IGDSVIYREVSGGG
-778 GFGSTNSLP
+778 GFGSTNSLS

-809 VDTHRNLSVNQ
+809 VDTHRNLSINQ
-820 KLIITEGF
+820 KLIVTEGKNL